1 MSLIDYKEIIR
12 KYPPKREYLIRMLHD
27 VQKNSRRNYIPEEAL
42 NAIISYTNLSMA
54 AVQGMVEYYSMF
66 SDKPR
71 GRFLIRVCKSPV
83 CINHDAEN
91 ILNLLMSHFGLK
103 EMDEVTTDGLVSIE
117 TSECLGRCGDAT
129 SVSINEQYLKQVTPD
144 NIIIQTEQYIKSHP
158 DG

>member
-1 MSLIDYKEIIR
+1 MSLIDYKEIIK
-12 KYPPKREYLIRMLHD
+12 KYPPKREYLIRMLHEI
-27 VQKNSRRNYIPEEAL
+27 QKSSGQNFIPQEAL
-42 NAIISYTNLSMA
+42 KEIATYTKLSMA
-54 AVQGMVEYYSMF
+54 AVQGIVEYYSMF

-83 CINHDAEN
+83 CINHDSEN

-129 SVSINEQYLKQVTPD
+129 SVSINEHYLKRVTPD

-158 DG
+158 NG